1 MWRGQGIRGRGHG
14 KAPSAGKASRRGFP
28 PASLGHGKCGVRAPP
43 RALAAG
49 PRVRRIDVA
58 GPLGSTASRGRA
70 RRAGTGPA
78 SGHEF
83 WYGFETPHFSMRA
96 GRFRLRPWKM
106 PPNAGQAWRRGIPAL
121 EPGGLGNG
129 SPGATRRPLA
139 RAGGMPWQGSK
150 CTPAD
155 TKCIASGQS
164 RPPFRRGDSFHPVV
178 FQKVR

>member
-14 KAPSAGKASRRGFP
+14 KAPSAGKASRRGFQR
-28 PASLGHGKCGVRAPP
+28 ASLGHGKCGVRAPP
-43 RALAAG
+43 RALAAM
-49 PRVRRIDVA
+49 PPVRRIGVA
-58 GPLGSTASRGRA
+58 ATAGEYRLPGTGTTIRHRAGIGARVLVWIRDAALQHAGRA
-70 RRAGTGPA
+70 LPA
-78 SGHEF
+78 AAVE
-83 WYGFETPHFSMRA
+83 
-96 GRFRLRPWKM
+96 M